1 MKATNHR
8 LPSTPGLFRRLGAIF
23 YDSLLLIA
31 TWFLFTIFALPLTA
45 GEAIPAGNILY
56 RLYLLLIALAFFGGF
71 WTHGGQTLGM
81 RAWRIKVQQPNGQLI
96 TWRQALLRFGAAF
109 LSWLPLG
116 AGFWW
121 VLIDKEGQTWHD
133 RLSTTTLVLVPKKA
147 KINKSGAT

>member
-31 TWFLFTIFALPLTA
+31 TWFLFTIFALPLTM

-96 TWRQALLRFGAAF
+96 TWRQVLLRF
-109 LSWLPLG
+109 
-116 AGFWW
+116 
-121 VLIDKEGQTWHD
+121 
-133 RLSTTTLVLVPKKA
+133 
-147 KINKSGAT
+147 